1 MSTTTQ
7 NVFQTTENFSVGRS
21 SFSWTQSDI
30 GGSPT
35 GRTWYIYGAPQLT
48 YAVGLTNRNQNPGNQ
63 DESLELKATTSFPS
77 LGLSLTIGDYTT
89 VDGGVVD
96 ASKQRVSIT
105 GGTFRSNSSG
115 FLDPNS
121 TSKTVGGGE
130 SYHYFSG
137 TYYNFS
143 APTTNNTLTRSNLS
157 YTYNPSIGTDTLA
170 SGFDFRV
177 RAKSE
182 ENSSNN
188 LFQITYGIT
197 PEFTGTATSY
207 YETNLFIIDG
217 VNGDSLPTLQQNTT
231 VTVDADLFKASPV
244 SASSQTATNQ
254 TGAKTVGFPNPQ
266 YVADTY
272 VDDTYVGITFD
283 AQMEQV
289 FSSRDTLTA
298 LGGRAQYGSASV
310 TSDHQTALS
319 SGRIQPAT
327 TSFNSDA
334 QVLTSAGRIRSTTYT
349 FDSINQFS
357 SLGGNAI
364 EGALSML
371 SDSQAAGTAT
381 VEIIP
386 DANIFADS
394 QINTVAG
401 YLQPSGSL
409 ILGTDAQY
417 TIDQTLGTTAGIRF
431 NGASSI
437 ASDHATSLVGG
448 LNLQVTTN
456 LSTENVIQIIGG
468 YLKQL
473 SATFDV
479 DHDWYAQPTLYE
491 STAQAQLNSE
501 TQTSL
506 LINVTFTARD
516 TTLNTDH
523 QFTSIGRILQAVD
536 PYRAIDIASEL
547 RKIIIQAETRT
558 EAMDNE
564 SRINKINQ
572 ETRLDTIDSETR
584 KVYVYD
590 DKTIIRRTN
599 RRVGDRI

>member
-21 SFSWTQSDI
+21 SFSWTQSDV

-35 GRTWYIYGAPQLT
+35 GDTWTIYGSQQNT
-48 YAVGLTNRNQNPGNQ
+48 YAVTLSNRNQNPGNQ
-63 DESLELKATTSFPS
+63 DETLELKATTSFSS
-77 LGLSLTIGDYTT
+77 LGLSLTIGDFTT

-105 GGTFRSNSSG
+105 GGTFRSNTSG
-115 FLDPNS
+115 FGPNFS
-121 TSKTVGGGE
+121 SFTVGGGE

-137 TYYNFS
+137 LYYNYS
-143 APTTNNTLTRSNLS
+143 PPTTNRTIIRSNLS

-177 RAKSE
+177 RAKSQE
-182 ENSSNN
+182 DSSNN
-188 LFQITYGIT
+188 QFQITYFVT

-244 SASSQTATNQ
+244 SASSQTATSQ
-254 TGAKTVGFPNPQ
+254 TGANTVGFPNPQ
-266 YVADTY
+266 YIADTY

-289 FSSRDTLTA
+289 FSSRDTLSA
-298 LGGRAQYGSASV
+298 LGGRAQYASASV
-310 TSDHQTALS
+310 TSDHQTSLS
-319 SGRIQPAT
+319 GGRIQPAT

-364 EGALSML
+364 EGVLSML
-371 SDSQAAGTAT
+371 SDSQATGTAT

-417 TIDQTLGTTAGIRF
+417 TIDQTLGTTAGIIF
-431 NGASSI
+431 SGASSI
-437 ASDHATSLVGG
+437 ASDHATSLLGG

-456 LSTENVIQIIGG
+456 LSTENAIQIIGG

-491 STAQAQLNSE
+491 STAQAVLNSE

-523 QFTSIGRILQAVD
+523 QFTSIGKILQAVD

-547 RKIIIQAETRT
+547 RKIIIQAEIRT
-558 EAMDNE
+558 EATDNE

>member
-21 SFSWTQSDI
+21 AFSWSQSDV

-35 GRTWYIYGAPQLT
+35 GQSWYIFGASQLT
-48 YAVGLTNRNQNPGNQ
+48 YAVGLTNLNTNPGNQ
-63 DESLELKATTSFPS
+63 SESLELKATTSFPS

-89 VDGGVVD
+89 VDGGTVA
-96 ASKQRVSIT
+96 ASKQRVSISGGRFKSQT
-105 GGTFRSNSSG
+105 GGFAPSN
-115 FLDPNS
+115 NS
-121 TSKTVGGGE
+121 FTVGGGE

-137 TYYNFS
+137 TTYNYS
-143 APTTNNTLTRSNLS
+143 APSTNTTLDRSNLS
-157 YTYNPSIGTDTLA
+157 YTYNPSTSTDTLA

-177 RAKSE
+177 RVKQQE
-182 ENSSNN
+182 DTTNN
-188 LFQITYGIT
+188 QFQITIYIT

-207 YETNLFIIDG
+207 YVTNLFIIDG
-217 VNGDSLPTLQQNTT
+217 LSGDSLPTLQQNTT
-231 VTVDADLFKASPV
+231 MTVDADLFKKSPV
-244 SASSQTATNQ
+244 SVSSDTATNQ
-254 TGAKTVGFPNPQ
+254 TAANTVAFPDPQ
-266 YVADTY
+266 YVTDTY

-283 AQMEQV
+283 TQMEQV

-310 TSDHQTALS
+310 TSDHQTSLSGGRKRPGTTSVSTDAQIIS
-319 SGRIQPAT
+319 SG
-327 TSFNSDA
+327 
-334 QVLTSAGRIRSTTYT
+334 GRIRTTTYT
-349 FDSINQFS
+349 FDSDAQFS

-364 EGALSML
+364 EGVLSVL
-371 SDSQAAGTAT
+371 SDSQATGTAT

-386 DANIFADS
+386 DANILADS

-409 ILGTDAQY
+409 TLGADAQY
-417 TIDQTLGTTAGIRF
+417 TVDQTLGTIAGIRF
-431 NGASSI
+431 NGASALS
-437 ASDHATSLVGG
+437 SDHATSLSGG
-448 LNLQVTTN
+448 LSLKVSTT
-456 LSTENVIQIIGG
+456 LSTENAIQIIGG
-468 YLKQL
+468 YLKQF
-473 SATFDV
+473 SASFNV

-491 STAQAQLNSE
+491 ATAQAQLNSA
-501 TQTSL
+501 TQTN
-506 LINVTFTARD
+506 LILNVTFTARD
-516 TTLNTDH
+516 TALNTDH
-523 QFTSIGRILQAVD
+523 QITTSGRILQAVD
-536 PYRAIDIASEL
+536 PYRALDIASEL
-547 RKIIIQAETRT
+547 RKILIQAETRS

-572 ETRLDTIDSETR
+572 ETRLDTIESETR